1 MEWGKPLAVGR
12 ASMIDC
18 CYTKHPIAAVDSL
31 GSGCVDSKQ
40 KFTVTLE
47 LRNQKNL
54 ELKNYRAKDLAALE

>member
-1 MEWGKPLAVGR
+1 
-12 ASMIDC
+12 MIDC

-54 ELKNYRAKDLAALE
+54 ELRNYRAKDIDQRC